1 MVGESRSA
9 VEAPMNEWLHSEWD
23 FASWSESTVDS
34 AIMGTVDNCVEQLQA
49 HLRNSQEMLVLLT
62 DREQIKSLKWLRSRI
77 IEEIN
82 ARKEAKQS

>member
-1 MVGESRSA
+1 MGLRPQTGEPHLRDGD
-9 VEAPMNEWLHSEWD
+9 N
-23 FASWSESTVDS
+23 
-34 AIMGTVDNCVEQLQA
+34 IMGFSRKEVYYWLETASDEQLQA

>member
-1 MVGESRSA
+1 MGFSRKE
-9 VEAPMNEWLHSEWD
+9 VYYWLET
-23 FASWSESTVDS
+23 ASD
-34 AIMGTVDNCVEQLQA
+34 EQLQA

-62 DREQIKSLKWLRSRI
+62 DRGQIKSLKWLRSRI

>member
-1 MVGESRSA
+1 MGFSRKE
-9 VEAPMNEWLHSEWD
+9 VYYWLET
-23 FASWSESTVDS
+23 ASD
-34 AIMGTVDNCVEQLQA
+34 EQLQA

-62 DREQIKSLKWLRSRI
+62 DREQTKSLKWLRSRI

>member
-1 MVGESRSA
+1 MGFSRKE
-9 VEAPMNEWLHSEWD
+9 VYYWLET
-23 FASWSESTVDS
+23 AS
-34 AIMGTVDNCVEQLQA
+34 NEQLQA

>member
-1 MVGESRSA
+1 MGFSRKE
-9 VEAPMNEWLHSEWD
+9 VYFWLET
-23 FASWSESTVDS
+23 ASD
-34 AIMGTVDNCVEQLQA
+34 EQLQA

-82 ARKEAKQS
+82 ARKEAKQP

>member
-1 MVGESRSA
+1 MGFSRKE
-9 VEAPMNEWLHSEWD
+9 VYFWLET
-23 FASWSESTVDS
+23 ASD
-34 AIMGTVDNCVEQLQA
+34 EQLQA

-82 ARKEAKQS
+82 ARKEAKPS

>member
-1 MVGESRSA
+1 MGFSRKE
-9 VEAPMNEWLHSEWD
+9 VYFWLET
-23 FASWSESTVDS
+23 ASD
-34 AIMGTVDNCVEQLQA
+34 EQLQA

-82 ARKEAKQS
+82 ARKQAKQS

>member
-1 MVGESRSA
+1 MGFSRKE
-9 VEAPMNEWLHSEWD
+9 VYFWLET
-23 FASWSESTVDS
+23 ASD
-34 AIMGTVDNCVEQLQA
+34 EQLQA

>member
-1 MVGESRSA
+1 MGFSRKE
-9 VEAPMNEWLHSEWD
+9 VYYWLET
-23 FASWSESTVDS
+23 ASD
-34 AIMGTVDNCVEQLQA
+34 EQLQA

-82 ARKEAKQS
+82 ARKKAKQS

>member
-1 MVGESRSA
+1 MGFSRKE
-9 VEAPMNEWLHSEWD
+9 VYYWLET
-23 FASWSESTVDS
+23 ASD
-34 AIMGTVDNCVEQLQA
+34 EQLQA

>member
-1 MVGESRSA
+1 MGLI
-9 VEAPMNEWLHSEWD
+9 PLTGKPHLLNGD
-23 FASWSESTVDS
+23 D
-34 AIMGTVDNCVEQLQA
+34 IMGFSRKEVYYWLETASNEQLQA

-82 ARKEAKQS
+82 ARKEAKQP

>member
-1 MVGESRSA
+1 MGFSRKE
-9 VEAPMNEWLHSEWD
+9 VYYWLET
-23 FASWSESTVDS
+23 AS
-34 AIMGTVDNCVEQLQA
+34 NEQLQA

-82 ARKEAKQS
+82 ARKEAKQP

>member
-1 MVGESRSA
+1 MGFSRKE
-9 VEAPMNEWLHSEWD
+9 VYYWLET
-23 FASWSESTVDS
+23 ASD
-34 AIMGTVDNCVEQLQA
+34 EQLQA

-82 ARKEAKQS
+82 ARKEAKQP